1 MHNLGLCVDFMPSSD
16 HLSAIH
22 LSDLADTLEASGEY
36 RVLRK
41 LQPVRQYA
49 PEDGTEKKRA
59 L

>member
-1 MHNLGLCVDFMPSSD
+1 MPSSD